1 MKFIYKSMY
10 SALLMG
16 AMGLNATAQ
25 QQLPN
30 VGFEEAWVECIPW
43 TSKGDTKSQG
53 ENPTGWCVSNVIG
66 MSGTGATTVGSK
78 VEGYNDSQ
86 SAVKLTNSPNPIMSS
101 QIVPAYITLGTS
113 WSTAV
118 SKFSFSGISVTNSDG
133 GSFGGMAFTS
143 RPKSLEFMYKRSRG
157 TAKPDEKS
165 TIVAY
170 LWKGN
175 WEQADVPGNIIMG
188 TPTKVTM
195 TNRDRCVLGMSMDG
209 CQGGA
214 VTSIDGVLIGKL
226 EAYITE
232 NTDEWT
238 KFSADF
244 EYFTDDTPENI
255 NVIIS
260 AGDYFGGADAVGKD
274 NSLTVDDVNL
284 VYDDTNATTEQHEG
298 YLNIYCKD
306 LNPDDPE
313 GALAKNSPAT
323 IEIVPTGE
331 NTCTFKLPNFTLG
344 EGADAMQL
352 GDIVVENVSVT
363 EKDGIKTFSGVTK
376 DLKLM
381 SGMISADVTISGT
394 IKGDEANMTID
405 VIWTNSPLNEAG
417 TPIYVT
423 FTTNEKTSGITDIT
437 VDNSNAP
444 VEFFNLQG
452 MRVNADNLTPGIYVR
467 RQGSSVSKVLV
478 K

>member
-30 VGFEEAWVECIPW
+30 VGFEEEAWVDCIPW
-43 TSKGDTKSQG
+43 TSDGNTKSQG
-53 ENPTGWCVSNVIG
+53 TQPNGWCISNVIG
-66 MSGTGATTVGSK
+66 IGGLGATVVGSK
-78 VEGYNDSQ
+78 TEGYNSS
-86 SAVKLTNSPNPIMSS
+86 SAVKLTNTPNPFRDS
-101 QIVPAYITLGTS
+101 QIVPAYIALGTT
-113 WSTAV
+113 WSSAKASFTSV
-118 SKFSFSGISVTNSDG
+118 SNSDG
-133 GSFGGMAFTS
+133 GTFGGITFTS
-143 RPKSLEFMYKRSRG
+143 RPKSLEFMYKRTRG
-157 TAKPDEKS
+157 TEKPDEKS

-175 WEQADVPGNIIMG
+175 WEQANVPGNIALM
-188 TPTKVTM
+188 TNPKTVTM
-195 TNRDRCVLGMSMDG
+195 TNRDRCVLEMSMDG

-274 NSLTVDDVNL
+274 NSLTVDDVKL
-284 VYDDTNATTEQHEG
+284 VYDDANATTEQHEG

-313 GALAKNSPAT
+313 GTLAKNSPAT

-331 NTCTFKLPNFTLG
+331 NTCTFKLPNFTLDLG
-344 EGADAMQL
+344 EGADPMLL

-363 EKDGIKTFSGVTK
+363 EKDGVKTFSGITK

-381 SGMISADVTISGT
+381 DGVISADVTISGT

-452 MRVNADNLTPGIYVR
+452 MRVNAENLTPGIYVR